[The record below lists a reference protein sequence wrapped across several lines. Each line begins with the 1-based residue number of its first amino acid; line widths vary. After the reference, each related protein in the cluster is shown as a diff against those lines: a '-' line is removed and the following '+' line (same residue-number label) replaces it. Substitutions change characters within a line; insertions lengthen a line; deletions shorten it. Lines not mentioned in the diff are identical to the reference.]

1 MSRFK
6 FVVVS
11 KDENFKMPAEKFKF
25 DNSCAYLVPNNTDSL
40 AKIYNHYLNQTRQV
54 KEYNTDFIVF
64 MHADVEI
71 DIGKLTTHIEECK
84 DKYDVMGL
92 CGTSVMNV
100 SQSPLNWW
108 TASNPTPEAKWGC
121 VTHGELGNQK
131 SFFSAHH
138 PEVRDHEA
146 ACIDGLCI
154 IFGPKAIASN
164 IKFDEQFLFD
174 EYDTDISLQAVINY
188 KFKLGV
194 LVEESLKHYS
204 VGRSIL
210 TDDFLMHEIDLR
222 KKWQLGFPADSK
234 ILQLAIT
241 NGKLS

>member
-1 MSRFK
+1 MSKFK

-11 KDENFKMPAEKFKF
+11 KDENFKIPIEKFCQHSV
-25 DNSCAYLVPNNTDSL
+25 DVYQVPNNKQSL
-40 AKIYNHYLNQTRQV
+40 SKVYNSYLKQFRIERD
-54 KEYNTDFIVF
+54 KTDFIVF
-64 MHADVEI
+64 MHADVEV
-71 DIGKLTTHIEECK
+71 DISRLVLHVDKCK
-84 DKYDVMGL
+84 DKYDVIGL

-108 TASNPTPEAKWGC
+108 TASNFTPEAKWGC

-131 SFFSAHH
+131 SFFSSHH
-138 PEVRDHEA
+138 PEVKDHEV

-154 IFGPKAIASN
+154 IFGSKAITSD

-174 EYDTDISLQAVINY
+174 CYDTDISLQAVLKY

-194 LVEESLKHYS
+194 IVEESLKHYS

-210 TDDFLMHEIDLR
+210 TDDFLLHEIDLR
-222 KKWQLGFPADSK
+222 KKWQLEFPSNSK
-234 ILQLAIT
+234 IMQLAIA
-241 NGKLS
+241 NHKL